1 MVSDSPSNSNSSTMY
16 QFIISDSITNQ
27 TQFTNQQHHHHHDFD
42 PYDTTDHSTYPHSD
56 IPLTRSSTDIVHHH
70 HAPPRLS
77 DESDICHERCLMDLL
92 GTSNDASY
100 PPQRLSLSLGSFPC
114 RQHDQYIKPTLNST
128 IFSPGYLNPGLD
140 RVMINDDYSSSFPA
154 GTAFSPPPPPPLT
167 SFNHHQPCSA
177 HSYWDESFARFL
189 KPAQSLLQEM
199 VSVGGKEIDASN
211 QKYVEK
217 LSRAGRKGSYGLS
230 SDLDLR
236 AEFSDSELY
245 IYLLKLLAMLEE
257 LERRYEEYYHHM
269 EDLVS
274 SFEMMAGL
282 GSGNSYTGLALQAMS
297 KHFCTLRNA
306 IVYQIRAT
314 KQKIEKDTTKKTSS
328 TLSQLSLFDDQDA
341 RRNRFSLQQIGLMHS
356 SGQAWRPIRG
366 LPETSVTILRA
377 WLFEHFLHPY
387 PTESEK
393 LMLASQTG
401 LSKNQVSNW
410 FINARVRL
418 WKPMIEEM
426 YKEEFADQSST
437 ESDQLLS
444 SSSSREGVGDSA
456 EDFI

>member
-1 MVSDSPSNSNSSTMY
+1 MVSEDSPSNSNSSTMY
-16 QFIISDSITNQ
+16 QFINSNSITNQ
-27 TQFTNQQHHHHHDFD
+27 TQFTNQQHHHHHFD
-42 PYDTTDHSTYPHSD
+42 PYHTTDH
-56 IPLTRSSTDIVHHH
+56 TDLVHHHHH

-77 DESDICHERCLMDLL
+77 EESNICHENRLMDLL
-92 GTSNDASY
+92 GTSNDASN
-100 PPQRLSLSLGSFPC
+100 PPQRLSLSLSSFPC
-114 RQHDQYIKPTLNST
+114 TQHDQYIKPTLNST
-128 IFSPGYLNPGLD
+128 IFSPVGYLNPGLD
-140 RVMINDDYSSSFPA
+140 RVTVNDYSSSFPAA
-154 GTAFSPPPPPPLT
+154 GTAFSPPPPPLA

-177 HSYWDESFARFL
+177 HSYGDDSFARFL
-189 KPAQSLLQEM
+189 KPTQSLLQEM
-199 VSVGGKEIDASN
+199 VSVGGKEIDATN

-217 LSRAGRKGSYGLS
+217 LSRAGKKGSHGLS

-236 AEFSDSELY
+236 PEFSDSELY
-245 IYLLKLLAMLEE
+245 IYILKLLALLEE

-274 SFEMMAGL
+274 SFEMMAGS

-297 KHFCTLRNA
+297 KYFCTLRNA

-314 KQKIEKDTTKKTSS
+314 KQKIQKDTTKKTSS

-366 LPETSVTILRA
+366 LPETSLAILRA

-437 ESDQLLS
+437 ESDQWL
-444 SSSSREGVGDSA
+444 SSREGVGDSA